1 MNYKDLQIEEIEK
14 YNNEIILQDL
24 EKKAKSQLIL
34 SCCLQKDYT
43 ILDKLLNRLKNINE
57 QYYLQYG
64 SIIIKDFIS
73 SVIKKNNDSDNIEDI
88 INEIE
93 LLCKKE
99 KIEFPIFSLPIKLQQ
114 LVKAI
119 SEDLQVNV
127 DMVAVCILTIYSTV
141 LQGNFKVH
149 IKNDWYEP
157 LNLFCIVIAP
167 PSERKSPVLNILTK
181 PLLDYEK
188 EENER
193 LKPIIVKNKLQKEM
207 LNSKRQNLL
216 KNSKSKSN
224 DNNINELEEL
234 TKEISEFKEEK
245 YIKIF
250 TDDVTSE
257 KLVSLLI
264 ENNNKMAIISS
275 EGGIFELMK
284 GKYENSINFD
294 VYLKGYSNDTI
305 KVDRIGR
312 ESEISVNPK
321 LTMFLMIQP
330 SVLQNIIRNTDFKG
344 KGLLARFLYCSP
356 TSTVGTRKFDTQKVD
371 DELYHWYHLNVKELL
386 KLNYKEDKKL
396 ELEVEAL
403 QKFKEFYE
411 FIELKLNNEYE
422 GISEWCG
429 KLLGNIARIS
439 GILAIIENKEATVI
453 RGDIMGAAI
462 SIGKFFL
469 KNELN
474 IFTRSTFSTN
484 IIEAEYILDYIIK
497 EKLFHF
503 KIREIVRNRG
513 RYQKN
518 SDASQGLEEL
528 INRKYIFYDSVQNEF
543 LVNPKLYE

>member
-216 KNSKSKSN
+216 KNSKNKSN

-234 TKEISEFKEEK
+234 TKEKREMKKEIALLNEK
-245 YIKIF
+245 VKI
-250 TDDVTSE
+250 
-257 KLVSLLI
+257 L
-264 ENNNKMAIISS
+264 
-275 EGGIFELMK
+275 
-284 GKYENSINFD
+284 
-294 VYLKGYSNDTI
+294 
-305 KVDRIGR
+305 
-312 ESEISVNPK
+312 
-321 LTMFLMIQP
+321 
-330 SVLQNIIRNTDFKG
+330 
-344 KGLLARFLYCSP
+344 
-356 TSTVGTRKFDTQKVD
+356 
-371 DELYHWYHLNVKELL
+371 
-386 KLNYKEDKKL
+386 
-396 ELEVEAL
+396 
-403 QKFKEFYE
+403 
-411 FIELKLNNEYE
+411 
-422 GISEWCG
+422 
-429 KLLGNIARIS
+429 
-439 GILAIIENKEATVI
+439 ENKN
-453 RGDIMGAAI
+453 
-462 SIGKFFL
+462 GKRTT
-469 KNELN
+469 KK
-474 IFTRSTFSTN
+474 T
-484 IIEAEYILDYIIK
+484 K
-497 EKLFHF
+497 
-503 KIREIVRNRG
+503 
-513 RYQKN
+513 
-518 SDASQGLEEL
+518 
-528 INRKYIFYDSVQNEF
+528 
-543 LVNPKLYE
+543 